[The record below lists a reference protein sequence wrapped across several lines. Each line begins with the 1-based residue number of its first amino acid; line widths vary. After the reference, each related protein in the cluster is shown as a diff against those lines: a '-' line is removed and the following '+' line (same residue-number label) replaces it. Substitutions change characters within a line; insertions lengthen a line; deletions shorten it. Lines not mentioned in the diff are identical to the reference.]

1 MRSLKHA
8 FTATDVT
15 SSSPGQAWVDDALY
29 EVQDTKDVTDDHLP
43 FKGSTNPNFKDKM
56 YEPFPPPVAVSGRDT
71 PTGTG
76 RGGRIFAGTYGFYH

>member
-8 FTATDVT
+8 FTVTDVT
-15 SSSPGQAWVDDALY
+15 NTAPGADWVRQALDEVSS
-29 EVQDTKDVTDDHLP
+29 TKDVSDEYVP
-43 FKGSTNPNFKDKM
+43 ACGAINPTFYDKM

-76 RGGRIFAGTYGFYH
+76 RGGRIFSGTYGFYN